1 MAIDLVIFDMDGVLF
16 EGHNF
21 WLELHKKYGTEKP
34 GLELANKYLTSDYD
48 ALAIQVARDLW
59 KGKSAMAYN
68 LLVKERVYQAGVVEV
83 FDYLKQE
90 NIPSAILSSG
100 PYDLALRAQKDLG
113 IDAVWANRL
122 SIEDGLLTGEVE
134 VMVRDHEKQDMGRTV
149 IARFETTPSHT
160 AFVGDSDADLGLAQI
175 VGLPI
180 AYNSNSEAL
189 NRACKHV
196 LRYGELKQLI
206 SILESQQVV
215 V

>member
-1 MAIDLVIFDMDGVLF
+1 MAIELVIFDMDGVLF
-16 EGHNF
+16 EGYNF
-21 WLELHKKYGTEKP
+21 WLELHKKYGTEKL
-34 GLELANKYLTSDYD
+34 GLELADKYLTSDYD

-59 KGKSAMAYN
+59 KGKPASEYD
-68 LLVKERVYQAGVVEV
+68 LLVKERVYQPGVEEV
-83 FDYLKQE
+83 FDYLRQK

-134 VMVRDHEKQDMGRTV
+134 VMVRDHDKQDIGRKI

-160 AFVGDSDADLGLAQI
+160 AFVGDSAADFSLAKI

-189 NRACKHV
+189 NHACKHV
-196 LRYGELKQLI
+196 LGYGELKQVI
-206 SILESQQVV
+206 SILESQQQ
-215 V
+215 